1 MRYLWCRFNFWGQY
15 CDIKFF
21 LLYGPWYGLGNF
33 CSISVRKHYDH
44 ICLNLNNSK
53 IWRRIAKIF
62 SEIVQSCALY
72 IWSMQTPLPKHRPF
86 LSRVPLKMRHSTKL
100 VIFEAPLYKLYCIR
114 SWCPRHSAFFRG
126 FSILQN
132 GHSMIAILAQISP
145 PGGPQWGHTWKFDPP
160 WRPNLGVT
168 PDFENFLWQPLT
180 VPTYPVNLMSI

>member
-1 MRYLWCRFNFWGQY
+1 MVLGTDLEIFAVYLCANITITYVWIWITPKYEGALP
-15 CDIKFF
+15 KFF
-21 LLYGPWYGLGNF
+21 QKLYKAVL
-33 CSISVRKHYDH
+33 S
-44 ICLNLNNSK
+44 
-53 IWRRIAKIF
+53 
-62 SEIVQSCALY
+62 
-72 IWSMQTPLPKHRPF
+72 IWSMQTPLPKHRSF

-100 VIFEAPLYKLYCIR
+100 AIFEAPLYKLYCIR